1 MSKTDKIKK
10 GRYGSQTSEERR
22 ARYHDEWLDGKR
34 VVACFI
40 DEQNEKRWF
49 DYYTGAEASCIR
61 KGVALYDYKHKR
73 YYKIRQLFFT
83 IDASELYIYV
93 EPYGQE
99 ELEIM
104 WIKFNLKQG
113 PEWVPKK
120 QKKEHQPKSK
130 SDKLFYNLYC

>member
-1 MSKTDKIKK
+1 MSKTDKINK
-10 GRYGSQTSEERR
+10 GKYGSKTSEERR

-40 DEQNEKRWF
+40 DELNEKRWF

-61 KGVALYDYKHKR
+61 KGIVLYDNQHKT
-73 YYKIRQLFFT
+73 YYKIRQLFFR
-83 IDASELYIYV
+83 IDASELYVFV

-113 PEWVPKK
+113 PEWAPKTER
-120 QKKEHQPKSK
+120 KEHAPKNK
-130 SDKLFYNLYC
+130 SDKIFYNLYC

>member
-10 GRYGSQTSEERR
+10 GKYASQTSEERR
-22 ARYHDEWLDGKR
+22 TRHYDEWLDGKR

-40 DEQNEKRWF
+40 DEQNDKRWF
-49 DYYTGAEASCIR
+49 DYYSGAEASCIR
-61 KGVALYDYKHKR
+61 KGVVLYDYQHKM

-83 IDASELYIYV
+83 IDASELYVYV

-104 WIKFNLKQG
+104 YIKFNLIQG
-113 PEWVPKK
+113 PEWVPKSER
-120 QKKEHQPKSK
+120 KESQPKGK
-130 SDKLFYNLYC
+130 SDKIFYNLYC